1 MRARGALESGETLAP
16 STSPGASSPVAMS
29 PPAHPLRAKLASG
42 RTLAGIWSLI
52 PSAPLVGALAASGFD
67 FVILDCE
74 HGGYDFAALDA
85 AITACEDG
93 GASPLVRSPGA
104 DAFFVQR
111 ALDLGADGVV
121 VPQVPDES
129 AAARAV
135 AMMHCAPAG
144 TRGYNPFTRGGRY
157 GIAPQPKLAAGY
169 PYSGVMVESPA
180 AAARLERIVEVGS
193 LDFVYLGIF
202 DYSVALGVPGAV
214 DDPRVVAFVERSARI
229 VRDAGKAVG
238 TTAMSR
244 AQVDRLAA
252 QGVNV
257 LFYGTDTWLVGR
269 GAREGL
275 DLYAGA
281 GGR

>member
-121 VPQVPDES
+121 VPQVPDEA

-269 GAREGL
+269 GAKEGL
-275 DLYAGA
+275 DLYASA
-281 GGR
+281 VRR

>member
-1 MRARGALESGETLAP
+1 
-16 STSPGASSPVAMS
+16 MS
-29 PPAHPLRAKLASG
+29 PTAHPLRAKLASG

-52 PSAPLVGALAASGFD
+52 PSAPLVGTLAASGFD

-74 HGGYDFAALDA
+74 HGGYDFATLDA

-104 DAFFVQR
+104 DPFFVQR

-121 VPQVPDES
+121 VPQVPDEA

-135 AMMHCAPAG
+135 AMMHYAPAG

-169 PYSGVMVESPA
+169 PFSGVMVESPA
-180 AAARLERIVEVGS
+180 AAQRLERIVEVAS

-202 DYSVALGVPGAV
+202 DYSVALGMPGAV
-214 DDPRVVAFVERSARI
+214 DDPRVLAFIERSARI

-269 GAREGL
+269 GAKEGL
-275 DLYAGA
+275 DLYASA
-281 GGR
+281 VGR

>member
-104 DAFFVQR
+104 DPFFVQR

-121 VPQVPDES
+121 VPQVPDEA

-244 AQVDRLAA
+244 AQVDRLSA

>member
-1 MRARGALESGETLAP
+1 
-16 STSPGASSPVAMS
+16 
-29 PPAHPLRAKLASG
+29 
-42 RTLAGIWSLI
+42 
-52 PSAPLVGALAASGFD
+52 
-67 FVILDCE
+67 
-74 HGGYDFAALDA
+74 
-85 AITACEDG
+85 
-93 GASPLVRSPGA
+93 
-104 DAFFVQR
+104 
-111 ALDLGADGVV
+111 
-121 VPQVPDES
+121 
-129 AAARAV
+129 
-135 AMMHCAPAG
+135 MHCAPAG

-244 AQVDRLAA
+244 AQVDRLSA

>member
-1 MRARGALESGETLAP
+1 MRGALESGETLAP
-16 STSPGASSPVAMS
+16 STSRGASFPVAMS
-29 PPAHPLRAKLASG
+29 PTAHPLRAKLASG
-42 RTLAGIWSLI
+42 RALAGIWSLI
-52 PSAPLVGALAASGFD
+52 PSAPLVGTLAASGFD

-74 HGGYDFAALDA
+74 HGGYDFATLDA

-104 DAFFVQR
+104 DPYFVQR

-135 AMMHCAPAG
+135 AMMHYAPAG

-169 PYSGVMVESPA
+169 PFSGVMVESPA
-180 AAARLERIVEVGS
+180 AAQRLERIVEVAS

-202 DYSVALGVPGAV
+202 DYSVALGAPGAV
-214 DDPRVVAFVERSARI
+214 DDPRVLAFVERSARV

-244 AQVDRLAA
+244 AQVDRLGS

-269 GAREGL
+269 GAKEGL
-275 DLYAGA
+275 DLYASA
-281 GGR
+281 VRR